1 MPYTAIQFSSDVIIT
16 SMNKNRISTCIDK
29 TLSQLYITR
38 KITQTSKTANHE
50 EF

>member
-1 MPYTAIQFSSDVIIT
+1 MPYTSIKFSPAIKIT

-29 TLSQLYITR
+29 MLSQLYITR
-38 KITQTSKTANHE
+38 KITQTTKTANHE